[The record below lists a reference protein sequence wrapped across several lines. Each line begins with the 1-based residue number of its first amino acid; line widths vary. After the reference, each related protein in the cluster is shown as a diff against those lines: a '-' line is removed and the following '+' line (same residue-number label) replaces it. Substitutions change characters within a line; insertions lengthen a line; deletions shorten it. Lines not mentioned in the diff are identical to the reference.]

1 MQNVSST
8 NRFQISKLKEKQ
20 TNEKRDC
27 RAVISVNKRRKH
39 VKYFVLGMKHLF
51 QRSYLADSFSRATE
65 MIIGQSP
72 QPIIGGYSGKDS
84 KENPRHNEL
93 RLTQR
98 SSNAIQVEVSIDS
111 DLDQFSDNYSPK
123 VELILLKYY
132 NWKYSTIFIEPWAS
146 DCISIIDYRSKKKII
161 LIFFF
166 CFQLDLMTVKI
177 RSQ

>member
-1 MQNVSST
+1 MLAQ
-8 NRFQISKLKEKQ
+8 QIASKLVNKKKKQ

-27 RAVISVNKRRKH
+27 RGVISVNKRRKH
-39 VKYFVLGMKHLF
+39 VKSFVLGMKHLF
-51 QRSYLADSFSRATE
+51 QRSNLTDSFSRATE
-65 MIIGQSP
+65 VIIGQSP
-72 QPIIGGYSGKDS
+72 IIGGYRRKDS

-146 DCISIIDYRSKKKII
+146 HCISIIDYRNKKK
-161 LIFFF
+161 LF
-166 CFQLDLMTVKI
+166 
-177 RSQ
+177 

>member
-20 TNEKRDC
+20 TNKKRDC
-27 RAVISVNKRRKH
+27 RGVISVNKRRKH
-39 VKYFVLGMKHLF
+39 VKSFVLGMKHLF
-51 QRSYLADSFSRATE
+51 QRSNLADSFSRATE

-84 KENPRHNEL
+84 KENPRRNEL

-132 NWKYSTIFIEPWAS
+132 NWKYSTILIEPWAS
-146 DCISIIDYRSKKKII
+146 DCISIIDYRSENKFHFN
-161 LIFFF
+161 LFF
-166 CFQLDLMTVKI
+166 LLPT
-177 RSQ
+177 

>member
-1 MQNVSST
+1 
-8 NRFQISKLKEKQ
+8 
-20 TNEKRDC
+20 
-27 RAVISVNKRRKH
+27 
-39 VKYFVLGMKHLF
+39 MKHLF
-51 QRSYLADSFSRATE
+51 QRSNLADLFSRATE

-84 KENPRHNEL
+84 KENPRRNEL
-93 RLTQR
+93 RLPQR

-146 DCISIIDYRSKKKII
+146 DCISIIDYRSKNKFYFN
-161 LIFFF
+161 LFF

>member
-1 MQNVSST
+1 
-8 NRFQISKLKEKQ
+8 
-20 TNEKRDC
+20 
-27 RAVISVNKRRKH
+27 
-39 VKYFVLGMKHLF
+39 MKHLF
-51 QRSYLADSFSRATE
+51 QRSNLADSFSRATE

-132 NWKYSTIFIEPWAS
+132 NWKYSTILIEPWAS
-146 DCISIIDYRSKKKII
+146 DCISIIDYRSENKFHFN
-161 LIFFF
+161 LFF

>member
-1 MQNVSST
+1 
-8 NRFQISKLKEKQ
+8 
-20 TNEKRDC
+20 
-27 RAVISVNKRRKH
+27 
-39 VKYFVLGMKHLF
+39 MKHLF
-51 QRSYLADSFSRATE
+51 QRSNLADSFSRATE

-84 KENPRHNEL
+84 KENPRRNEL
-93 RLTQR
+93 RLPQR

-146 DCISIIDYRSKKKII
+146 DCISIIDYRSKNKFYFN
-161 LIFFF
+161 LFF